1 MLLIFL
7 FRPLAK
13 LACCATPVQWKDNKI
28 EVVYELEE
36 KHADLDNMRKLIHS
50 LIQKYHICRVF
61 LDGSSVFLVRQL
73 CKDFGEPDCT
83 FYDDETK
90 DKLLMTTSCRQPLIN
105 SVTFRT
111 KHRLMLEQLHKVV
124 LTRQIRIDPKFKHT
138 ITALRTATNKPN
150 GNIWELDK
158 NLSSSND
165 VLDALR
171 LSLLCLRIN
180 N

>member
-1 MLLIFL
+1 VRWLGVDAGFSTSAFGLCII
-7 FRPLAK
+7 
-13 LACCATPVQWKDNKI
+13 QWKDNKL

-61 LDGSSVFLVRQL
+61 LDGSSVYLVRQL

-83 FYDDETK
+83 LYNDETK
-90 DKLLMTTSCRQPLIN
+90 DKLLLTPSCRQPLIH

-124 LTRQIRIDPKFKHT
+124 STRQIRIDPKFKHK
-138 ITALRTATNKPN
+138 LQH
-150 GNIWELDK
+150 
-158 NLSSSND
+158 
-165 VLDALR
+165 
-171 LSLLCLRIN
+171 
-180 N
+180 

>member
-1 MLLIFL
+1 MRWLGVDAGFSTSAFGLCII
-7 FRPLAK
+7 
-13 LACCATPVQWKDNKI
+13 QWKDNKL

-61 LDGSSVFLVRQL
+61 LDGSSVYLVRQL

-83 FYDDETK
+83 LYNDETK
-90 DKLLMTTSCRQPLIN
+90 DKLLLTPSCRQPLIY

-124 LTRQIRIDPKFKHT
+124 STRQIRIDPKFKHK
-138 ITALRTATNKPN
+138 LQH
-150 GNIWELDK
+150 
-158 NLSSSND
+158 
-165 VLDALR
+165 
-171 LSLLCLRIN
+171 
-180 N
+180 